1 MAHKTAEKAAPV
13 LHSDNTPPAVDDSPT
28 PAERFFFDN
37 NGYLVLEEF
46 LDADH
51 VHALH
56 QALHRVM
63 QRRRKMQEQE
73 FPHTGITTLMG
84 EESTRIFYI
93 LDDDSLFL
101 EMLDWPAIWPYVTGL
116 LNARPHHH
124 ASDAIIEHGS
134 DLIGRGL
141 RWHID
146 GIDDG
151 FRNLGPQIPLL
162 QLKIGYY
169 LSDMTQPGQGNL
181 CVVPGSHKAASAP
194 TRQDLQRWGKSAGV
208 TEICAS
214 PGAAILFH
222 NALWHSAGP
231 FTSQDGQRAMLYYAY
246 EHPWM
251 IASQEHWGYPSEFYN
266 RLSPARRKLFHGF
279 LFDPPE
285 QRWG

>member
-1 MAHKTAEKAAPV
+1 MAQMKIENRTSASKIDAP
-13 LHSDNTPPAVDDSPT
+13 DTDADACPT
-28 PAERFFFDN
+28 LAERFFFDN
-37 NGYLVLEEF
+37 NGYLILEEF
-46 LDADH
+46 LDVDH
-51 VHALH
+51 VNALL
-56 QALHRVM
+56 QALRRVM
-63 QRRRKMQEQE
+63 KHRRSLQEQE
-73 FPHTGITTLMG
+73 FPHTGITTPMG
-84 EESTRIFYI
+84 KKSARIFYI
-93 LDDDSLFL
+93 LDDDPLFL

-134 DLIGRGL
+134 DLLGRGM

-146 GIDDG
+146 GHDDG
-151 FRNLGPQIPLL
+151 YRNLGPQIPLL

-181 CVVPGSHKAASAP
+181 CVVPGSHKAAFAP
-194 TRQDLQRWGKSAGV
+194 NREDLQRWGTSAGV
-208 TEICAS
+208 TEICA
-214 PGAAILFH
+214 PAGTAILFH

-231 FTSQDGQRAMLYYAY
+231 FSSEEGRRAMLYYAY

-251 IASQEHWGYPSEFYN
+251 IASQEHWSYPSEFYN
-266 RLSPARRKLFHGF
+266 SLSPARRKLFHGF